1 MKTPIEVYIRSR
13 PTDNFASKNIIVDHE
28 KNTISIHIPKRKED
42 GPINHQQDQWTFKFD
57 KILMNESQDFVFEL
71 TGRKLITSLIDGYS
85 SSLVAYG
92 QTGAGKT
99 FTTIGLNNDYRF
111 RGLIPKSI
119 SELFCQINQQTEKT
133 FKVKISFIEIYNEVI
148 HDLLQQD
155 LRSNIVLQEDPFY
168 GVIPKGAMLI
178 EVTSEEAALQLLFQG
193 EINRTVCEHKLNK
206 SSSRSHVVFSIIIE
220 ARSKFESLEK
230 VTISKLNIID
240 LAGSERTKKTNSTG
254 ETLLEASFI
263 NKSLSYL
270 EQLVVGYSEKRYFK
284 KKRFSAF

>member
-13 PTDNFASKNIIVDHE
+13 PTDNFANKNITVDYE

-57 KILMNESQDFVFEL
+57 KILMNETQEYVFEL
-71 TGRKLITSLIDGYS
+71 TGKKAITSLIDGYS
-85 SSLVAYG
+85 CSLVAYG

-111 RGLIPKSI
+111 RGLIPRAI
-119 SELFCQINQQTEKT
+119 SELFSQINSQTDKT
-133 FKVKISFIEIYNEVI
+133 FKIKVSFIEIYNEVI
-148 HDLLQQD
+148 HDLLHKD
-155 LRSNIVLQEDPFY
+155 LNNNIVLQEDPFY
-168 GVIPKGAMLI
+168 GVMAKGATLF
-178 EVTSEEAALQLLFQG
+178 EVTSEEATLQLMFQG

-206 SSSRSHVVFSIIIE
+206 NSSRSHVIFSVIVE
-220 ARSKFESLEK
+220 QRSKFESLEK
-230 VTISKLNIID
+230 VNISKLNIID
-240 LAGSERTKKTNSTG
+240 MAGSERTKKTNSTG

-270 EQLVVGYSEKRYFK
+270 EQLVVGYSEKK
-284 KKRFSAF
+284 

>member
-13 PTDNFASKNIIVDHE
+13 PTDNFASKNIAVDND

-57 KILMNESQDFVFEL
+57 KILMNESQECVFEL
-71 TGRKLITSLIDGYS
+71 AGKKAVTSLLDGYS
-85 SSLVAYG
+85 CSLVAYG

-111 RGLIPKSI
+111 RGLIPRAI
-119 SELFCQINQQTEKT
+119 SELFNQVNVQTEKN
-133 FKVKISFIEIYNEVI
+133 FKVKISFVEIYNEVI
-148 HDLLQQD
+148 HDLLT
-155 LRSNIVLQEDPFY
+155 RESEGTIVLQEDPVY
-168 GVIPKGAMLI
+168 GVIPKGANLVN
-178 EVTSEEAALQLLFQG
+178 VTSEEAALQLLFQG

-206 SSSRSHVVFSIIIE
+206 QSSRSHVIFSMVVE
-220 ARSKFESLEK
+220 ARSRFESLEK
-230 VTISKLNIID
+230 VCVSKLNIID

-270 EQLVVGYSEKRYFK
+270 EQLVVGYSEKK
-284 KKRFSAF
+284 